1 MSLIALVRPPLVLPH
16 AMMNSSQGVPSIG
29 VAYLAGSLKAAGHRV
44 QVIAWFYLFQFL
56 FRPWRSVESLYRLV
70 TQQPK
75 TMLERVL
82 DGIFLNFI
90 GPARRQVDEVETIPA
105 APMVA
110 AARPVA
116 ARGPAQTFPLQVQL
130 NDSRPL
136 R

>member
-1 MSLIALVRPPLVLPH
+1 
-16 AMMNSSQGVPSIG
+16 
-29 VAYLAGSLKAAGHRV
+29 
-44 QVIAWFYLFQFL
+44 
-56 FRPWRSVESLYRLV
+56 
-70 TQQPK
+70 
-75 TMLERVL
+75 MLERVL
-82 DGIFLNFI
+82 DRIFLNFM

-130 NDSRPL
+130 DNNSRPL